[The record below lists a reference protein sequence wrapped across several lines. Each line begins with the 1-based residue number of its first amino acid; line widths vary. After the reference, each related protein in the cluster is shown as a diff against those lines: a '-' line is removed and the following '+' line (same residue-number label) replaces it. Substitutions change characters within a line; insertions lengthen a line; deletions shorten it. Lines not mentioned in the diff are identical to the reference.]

1 LQRAEPATKSQQAKE
16 GLLAISQTITE
27 AKVMKSEKVIRQQ
40 IAEIQ
45 QQAER
50 LRTTLQPLEK
60 KRMGV
65 ELKFLRQALMVAE
78 AGVTTADLKKL
89 SLSK

>member
-1 LQRAEPATKSQQAKE
+1 
-16 GLLAISQTITE
+16 
-27 AKVMKSEKVIRQQ
+27 MKSEKVIRQQ

-65 ELKFLRQALMVAE
+65 ELKFCA
-78 AGVTTADLKKL
+78 KL
-89 SLSK
+89 